1 MFEDDDPE
9 DLVAAFGVEPSPED
23 VKRTVA
29 LLLRGRRDRHELPVP
44 EDAAYEAVFHRATE
58 CVRLGERLPVPE
70 RLRFHKALLSLL
82 SGEEAQTLAG
92 RGRARLGV
100 YEALLARSWVLRFD
114 DPDEMCRLAHAAAGM
129 ASRFSPRVYG
139 TQRVAD
145 LQARAWGEL
154 ANAFRVADRLGEA
167 KLAFGKAFSFRQRGT
182 DDPLLKARLLD
193 LEASY
198 FGTLREFASAQ
209 DRLDIV
215 PELYRKAGEPHLA
228 GRTLITRAVYLGY
241 GGNHEEALR
250 LTREGLLLID
260 PERDP
265 VLLRDALHNQLGLL
279 VDLGR
284 FKEAVKIL
292 FKNRGRLQICG
303 GISRLKLQGI
313 EGQISYGSGNF
324 VSAEGFFRK
333 VRKGFAKAG
342 MKFHSAIA
350 GLDIAM
356 ALLRQG
362 RIDEAEREVLE
373 AAKVFFSLR
382 IRREIFGSVL
392 LLKEAAEMRRLTVA
406 LVENEVR
413 HIRRVERER
422 GPVEAGG

>member
-1 MFEDDDPE
+1 MFELCDLE
-9 DLVAAFGVEPSPED
+9 DLVVAFGVNPSPED
-23 VKRTVA
+23 IKRTVA
-29 LLLRGRRDRHELPVP
+29 LLLRGRGDRHELPAP
-44 EDAAYEAVFHRATE
+44 EDAAFEAVFNRASE

-70 RLRFHKALLSLL
+70 RLRFHEALSSLI
-82 SGEEAQTLAG
+82 SGGGAQSLT
-92 RGRARLGV
+92 RGCARLGV

-114 DPDEMCRLAHAAAGM
+114 DLEEMCRLAHAAAEM
-129 ASRFSPRVYG
+129 AGRFSPRVYG
-139 TQRVAD
+139 AQRVAD
-145 LQARAWGEL
+145 LRARAWGEL

-182 DDPLLKARLLD
+182 DDPLLRARLLD

-198 FGTLREFASAQ
+198 YGTLREFASAQ

-215 PELYRKAGEPHLA
+215 PELYRRAGEPHLA

-284 FKEAVKIL
+284 LQEAGKLL
-292 FKNRGRLQICG
+292 FKNRGRLQSCG
-303 GISRLKLQGI
+303 GISKLKLQGI
-313 EGQISYGSGNF
+313 EGQINYGSGNL

-333 VRKGFAKAG
+333 VKRGFAKAG
-342 MKFHSAIA
+342 MKFHSAVA
-350 GLDIAM
+350 GLHLAT

-362 RIDEAEREVLE
+362 QIDEAEKEVLE

-413 HIRRVERER
+413 HIRRVEREH

>member
-1 MFEDDDPE
+1 MFELCDLE
-9 DLVAAFGVEPSPED
+9 DLVVAFGVNPSPED
-23 VKRTVA
+23 VKRAVT
-29 LLLRGRRDRHELPVP
+29 LLLRGEGDRHELPAP
-44 EDAAYEAVFHRATE
+44 EDAAYEAAFDRAAE
-58 CVRLGERLPVPE
+58 CVRRGERLPVPE
-70 RLRFHKALLSLL
+70 RVRFHEVLSSLI
-82 SGEEAQTLAG
+82 SGEGAQSLVS
-92 RGRARLGV
+92 RKRAKLGI

-114 DPDEMCRLAHAAAGM
+114 DPEEMCRLAQAAVKIAG
-129 ASRFSPRVYG
+129 RFSTRVCG
-139 TQRVAD
+139 AQRVAD

-154 ANAFRVADRLGEA
+154 ANALRVADRLGEA
-167 KLAFGKAFSFRQRGT
+167 KLAFGKAFAFCQRGT

-198 FGTLREFASAQ
+198 YGTLREFASAQ

-241 GGNHEEALR
+241 SGNPGEALR
-250 LTREGLLLID
+250 ITREGLLLID

-265 VLLRDALHNQLGLL
+265 VLLRDALQNQLGLL
-279 VDLGR
+279 VDLDQ
-284 FKEAVKIL
+284 FKEAAKLL
-292 FKNRGRLQICG
+292 FKNRGRLQSCG
-303 GISRLKLQGI
+303 EISRLKLQGI
-313 EGQISYGSGNF
+313 EGQINYGSENF

-333 VRKGFAKAG
+333 VKKGFVKDG

-350 GLDIAM
+350 GLYLAM

-382 IRREIFGSVL
+382 IHREIFGSVL
-392 LLKEAAEMRRLTVA
+392 LLKEAAEIRKLTVA

-413 HIRRVERER
+413 HIRRVEREQ
-422 GPVEAGG
+422 GPG